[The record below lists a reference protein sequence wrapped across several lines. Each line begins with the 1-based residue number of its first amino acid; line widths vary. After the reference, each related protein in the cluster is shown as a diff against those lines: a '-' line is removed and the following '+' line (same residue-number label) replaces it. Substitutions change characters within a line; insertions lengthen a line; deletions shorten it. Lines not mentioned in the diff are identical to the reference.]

1 MLAVSGGGRGSMA
14 EPEQD
19 PPAEQEGSPRKP
31 FTVKL
36 HVLHLDQD
44 DPKKCTAKK
53 LKRFGLVQLHPTLRT
68 VPIHSIKLDP
78 YAETVLSAADR
89 ENILRSGLTVIDC
102 SWNETT
108 AGMFKRMRLKNGRR
122 LGVDFLA
129 ANPINYAM
137 PGKLSSVEA
146 LAASLI
152 ITGFFDEAEFLLSKF
167 GWGHTFLELNGP
179 LIAEIKANFG
189 DVSTKDAPS
198 S

>member
-1 MLAVSGGGRGSMA
+1 MA

-19 PPAEQEGSPRKP
+19 APAELGSSPRKP
-31 FTVKL
+31 FTLKL

-44 DPKKCTAKK
+44 DPKKCTSKK

-78 YAETVLSAADR
+78 FADAIMSAADR
-89 ENILRSGLTVIDC
+89 DAILRSGLTVIDC
-102 SWNETT
+102 SWNEAT
-108 AGMFKRMRLKNGRR
+108 GVFKRFRLKNGRR

-129 ANPINYAM
+129 ANPINYTM

-167 GWGHTFLELNGP
+167 TWGHTFLELNGS
-179 LIAEIKANFG
+179 LIDEIKASFAGTSPEDGSNR
-189 DVSTKDAPS
+189 
-198 S
+198 